1 MSKGNNARDK
11 IAQPLS
17 QAQELISEAM
27 ALLGDDT
34 PAAAEKQK
42 KPTAKKSSGDLDFT
56 TPIRPFVKRHAAG
69 MNGAA
74 KFTLLVAH
82 LVQGD
87 ESETISLSD
96 VEGQWNKMTNRTL
109 LGMKYNRLYSSEAN
123 NNDWVHAPA
132 KGVYQL
138 RPSWRDIL
146 G

>member
-1 MSKGNNARDK
+1 
-11 IAQPLS
+11 
-17 QAQELISEAM
+17 
-27 ALLGDDT
+27 
-34 PAAAEKQK
+34 
-42 KPTAKKSSGDLDFT
+42 
-56 TPIRPFVKRHAAG
+56 
-69 MNGAA
+69 
-74 KFTLLVAH
+74 
-82 LVQGD
+82 VQGD

-109 LGMKYNRLYSSEAN
+109 LGMKFNRLYSSEAK